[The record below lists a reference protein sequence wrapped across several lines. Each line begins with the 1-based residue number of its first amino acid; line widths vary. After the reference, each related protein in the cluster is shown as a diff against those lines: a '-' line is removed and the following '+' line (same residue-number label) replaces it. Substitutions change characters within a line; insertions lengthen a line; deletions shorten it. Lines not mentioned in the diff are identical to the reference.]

1 MHMTWHVQEV
11 GNRYLGWTVM
21 KDVIEQVIGTIGK
34 DPGLWQQRCCKGQRV
49 LVGSLFVC
57 LFRNILRKRLTQP
70 LLLTLPP
77 SAEINDPV

>member
-34 DPGLWQQRCCKGQRV
+34 DPGLWQQRCCKGQRG

-57 LFRNILRKRLTQP
+57 LVRNILRKRLTQP